1 MGCRRGRRGAH
12 GWGGPAPLPHSD
24 RPGDQV
30 PVPWAA
36 TPGPHHQQPPCCRL
50 FYSQLEATQEQV
62 ELFGPVSLEQVR
74 FPSPEDIPSDKQ
86 RFYTN
91 QLLDV
96 LDRGLILQLQG
107 QDLYAIRLCQCKV
120 FWSGP
125 CASAHGSHPNP
136 IQREVKTKLFSLEH
150 FLNGEGPTSCS
161 SWPPFQRG
169 KVPASD

>member
-1 MGCRRGRRGAH
+1 MTDLEIKFQYRGRPPHALTISNPQGCRI
-12 GWGGPAPLPHSD
+12 
-24 RPGDQV
+24 
-30 PVPWAA
+30 
-36 TPGPHHQQPPCCRL
+36 

-74 FPSPEDIPSDKQ
+74 FPSPEEIPSEKQ

-125 CASAHGSHPNP
+125 CASTHGSSPNP
-136 IQREVKTKLFSLEH
+136 IQREVKTKLFSLEQ
-150 FLNGEGPTSCS
+150 FLNGEAHAVFLMATSHPGHGS
-161 SWPPFQRG
+161 NL
-169 KVPASD
+169 